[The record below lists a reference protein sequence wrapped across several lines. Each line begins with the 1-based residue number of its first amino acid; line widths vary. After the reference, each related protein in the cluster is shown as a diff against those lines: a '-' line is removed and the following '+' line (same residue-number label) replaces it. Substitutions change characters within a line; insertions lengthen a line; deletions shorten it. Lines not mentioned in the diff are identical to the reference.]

1 MNTTGLKRIVWMS
14 MLSLAIV
21 LSSHLWNKAH
31 AHFQMI
37 IPSDEMVSQG
47 ENRTVNL
54 DVRFYHPFE
63 GSGMNMVKPAQF
75 GVLVDGEKINLLNDL
90 KEARIKDREG
100 KIFTAFKAA
109 YAIKNPGDHI
119 FYVEPK
125 PYWEPAEESFI
136 VHYTKVIVNSLGM
149 EEGWGEEV
157 GLKTEIV
164 PLTRPYGLW
173 AGNVFQGVVKVN
185 GRAVPYAEVEV
196 EYYNDEAKMKAPA
209 DPMITQVVKAD
220 SNGVFTYAM
229 PKAGWWGFA
238 ALNTDDNTMTH
249 DGKEYPVEIG
259 AVLWVKT
266 YNMK

>member
-1 MNTTGLKRIVWMS
+1 MQKTGFKKMGWLFL
-14 MLSLAIV
+14 LSISIV
-21 LSSHLWNKAH
+21 LTSHLWSKAY

-37 IPSDEMVSQG
+37 IPSDEMVSQV

-63 GSGMNMVKPAQF
+63 GSGMNMAKPAQF
-75 GVLVDGEKINLLNDL
+75 GVMVGGEKINLLNDL
-90 KEARIKDREG
+90 KEVRIKDREG
-100 KIFTAFKAA
+100 KMFTAFKTT
-109 YAIKNPGDHI
+109 YSIKNPGDHI

-136 VHYTKVIVNSLGM
+136 IHYTKVIVNALGM
-149 EEGWGEEV
+149 EEGWDEEV

-173 AGNVFQGVVKVN
+173 AGNVFQGVVKVK
-185 GRAVPYAEVEV
+185 GKAVPYAEVEV
-196 EYYNDEAKMKAPA
+196 EYFNDEAKIKAPA
-209 DPMITQVVKAD
+209 DPMITQVIKAD
-220 SNGVFTYAM
+220 ENGVFTYAM

-238 ALNTDDNTMTH
+238 ALNTDEKTMTH
-249 DGKEYPVEIG
+249 EGKEYPVEIG